1 MEKTKLVKRATNSP
15 KTIPLN
21 ILKLYMPKGMF

>member
-1 MEKTKLVKRATNSP
+1 MEKKKLVKRATNSP

-21 ILKLYMPKGMF
+21 ILKQYMPKGMF